1 MFYNGLFHSIILKAA
16 PRPDIKHFPYHKIK
30 NNKKSEIIAK
40 IRTFLI
46 AILTKNRMYSINE

>member
-40 IRTFLI
+40 IHTFLI
-46 AILTKNRMYSINE
+46 AILTKNRM